1 MKSAKYA
8 SFFAGTLFLATGV
21 LAGPVNKRP
30 LHLYESLVVEGKQLP
45 PGDYKVEW
53 SEPGPD
59 VKVSIL
65 QGKDTVATVS
75 ARVVALTNST
85 TQDSYATRAA
95 QDGSKTL
102 TQLFFG
108 GKKYELDISGSSA
121 GAGSQT
127 AASQQN

>member
-8 SFFAGTLFLATGV
+8 SFFAGTLFFASGV
-21 LAGPVNKRP
+21 LAGPVNKKP
-30 LHLYESLVVEGKQLP
+30 LHLYESVVVEGKQLP

-53 SEPGPD
+53 SEPGPE
-59 VKVSIL
+59 VQVSIV
-65 QGKDTVATVS
+65 QGKETVATVS
-75 ARVVALTNST
+75 AREVPLNST
-85 TQDSYATRAA
+85 VPDSYGTRAA

-108 GKKYELDISGSSA
+108 GKKYELEIGGGSA
-121 GAGSQT
+121 GAASQA